1 MILVIQILITIFLGV
16 IAICAIVFPIIYL
29 SQSNK
34 QHKEFMNWLKEYQH
48 KD

>member
-16 IAICAIVFPIIYL
+16 IAICAIVFPILYL
-29 SQSNK
+29 FQRKK
-34 QHKEFMNWLKEYQH
+34 QHKEFMLWLKEYQH